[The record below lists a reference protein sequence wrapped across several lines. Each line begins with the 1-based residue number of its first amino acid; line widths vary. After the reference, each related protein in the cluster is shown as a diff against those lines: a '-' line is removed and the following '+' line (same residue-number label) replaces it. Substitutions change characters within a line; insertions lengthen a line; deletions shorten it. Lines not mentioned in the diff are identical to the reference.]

1 MALNV
6 ISNFAANVALRN
18 LGFNSDAATR
28 SVAKL
33 SAGKRVVQASDDVAA
48 HALGSRLRAQVAA
61 LNTVTLN
68 ANQGI
73 SLLQVA
79 DGALARIQDI
89 LTRQKALAVQAG
101 SQNLSD
107 RERDLLNLEY
117 QQLIAEIERI
127 SRDTE
132 FNGIKLVDRSSSD
145 YIINRAGNAT
155 KGIVEKFDVYS
166 GKNTPNNGVLNIT
179 ARGFRNRSRING
191 GDGQMTVSM
200 SVGAVGVEGTPGA
213 PPTAKSTL
221 EVRAIVKN
229 EATGSMLFW
238 ATINP
243 DLLVNNTQTASRTVL
258 ADLITGTTLILK
270 RAHDPVSQQAKYSN
284 GAAFGDYVASQW
296 TEFTRENA
304 EIVISLGED
313 FDVARYMRSDV
324 GVVGGGGVAAT
335 HRVSGGAALAKSYK
349 AASHHSGQFEIA
361 VSDTG
366 PTNGFTFKVGTGANP
381 FEDAVGLDLQG
392 ATVENL
398 ALQGT
403 NLRSLGNADSASEA
417 VSQAIDFLVRVR
429 SDVGATV
436 NRMQYAIRNIATS
449 RENTEA
455 ARSRFLDLN
464 VSEEVTAFTNKQ
476 ILVQVG
482 ISVLAQANQLP
493 QNLLRLFQ

>member
-18 LGFNSDAATR
+18 LGFNSNAATR

-107 RERDLLNLEY
+107 RERDLLDLEY

-145 YIINRAGNAT
+145 YIINRDGDADT
-155 KGIVEKFDVYS
+155 GIVENFDVYS
-166 GKNTPNNGVLNIT
+166 GKNTVNRGVLNIT

-200 SVGAVGVEGTPGA
+200 SVGAVAVEGTPGA
-213 PPTAKSTL
+213 PPTAKSTI
-221 EVRAIVKN
+221 EFRAVVKN

-243 DLLVNNTQTASRTVL
+243 DLLVNNTQTASRTDL
-258 ADLITGTTLILK
+258 ADLITGTTLVLR
-270 RAHDPVSQQAKYSN
+270 RAHDPVSQEAKYSN
-284 GAAFGDYVASQW
+284 GAAFGGYVASQW

-304 EIVISLGED
+304 EIVISLGEEFDAAHYIYSHVALPASNSFRAIPNAGNAKPFDPD
-313 FDVARYMRSDV
+313 FN
-324 GVVGGGGVAAT
+324 
-335 HRVSGGAALAKSYK
+335 
-349 AASHHSGQFEIA
+349 SGQFEIA

-398 ALQGT
+398 ALQGS